1 MRSQTNLGLRKWCT
15 DGDTFF
21 LSFTVCSVVESR
33 EFCGAG
39 APGASRTVGRVVFVK
54 VTFFVIIKLERSLK
68 VLSYQ
73 YRLIQLRRNVFL
85 FVSV

>member
-39 APGASRTVGRVVFVK
+39 AGCVVGRRFVSHL
-54 VTFFVIIKLERSLK
+54 FCYYRIKLERSLK
-68 VLSYQ
+68 YCGYLLEQNEVDAY
-73 YRLIQLRRNVFL
+73 
-85 FVSV
+85 

>member
-39 APGASRTVGRVVFVK
+39 AGGVVGR
-54 VTFFVIIKLERSLK
+54 R
-68 VLSYQ
+68 
-73 YRLIQLRRNVFL
+73 
-85 FVSV
+85 FVSHILLL